1 MRAPLEAAGGEGRTR
16 GGASAES
23 TRRRPGIL
31 TATQPPRDPTP
42 DARSVRPAQRLRAS
56 VDHDLLV
63 EFTALLLLAA
73 AAGAVGT
80 LLKQPLIV
88 SFIAVGIAAGP
99 AGLDLISDS
108 DAWELLSAVGISL
121 LLFVVGLRLDTDEI
135 RATGVVALIT
145 GLGQVLFTS
154 VVGFGITLALGFG
167 VTPSIYVAI
176 ALTFSS
182 TIIIVKLLSDKR
194 EIDSLHGRIAVGFL
208 IVQDIVVVLAMIGI
222 SAFGGAGGDNP
233 VNEALSI
240 AAKGI
245 AFVGGVA
252 FAMRF
257 LITAVFRTLARVP
270 ELLVLGAIAWAMFL
284 AVGGEELGFSREVGA
299 FMAGVSLASTPFRD
313 ALGGRLMS
321 LRDFLLVFFFVVL
334 GAGLDLSLLGEQV
347 VPALVLSVFVLVGN
361 PIIVMVIMG
370 VMGYRKR
377 TGFLAGLAVAQISEF
392 SLILGALG
400 VSVGHIEDDTLGLI
414 TLVGIVT
421 ITLSTYLIIYSHQI
435 YDRIQHLLTVFE
447 RKRPYREESTPEMR
461 GQVDVVLIG
470 LGRFG
475 GAIAQ
480 QLIDLD
486 QRVMGIDF
494 DPEVVRAWS
503 ARGLEVFYGDVDDPE
518 LGSMVPSRAR
528 WVVSTLP
535 QPELSL
541 ELLRTLHGRGFGG
554 RVALTAHTMPVAR
567 RLTLAGADLVLLP
580 FLDAAT
586 QVVTYLT
593 EPGTHHHDLPT
604 DLPGEEQEALLE
616 G

>member
-1 MRAPLEAAGGEGRTR
+1 MH
-16 GGASAES
+16 
-23 TRRRPGIL
+23 
-31 TATQPPRDPTP
+31 
-42 DARSVRPAQRLRAS
+42 
-56 VDHDLLV
+56 HDLLV

-73 AAGAVGT
+73 AAGALGT

-88 SFIAVGIAAGP
+88 SFIAVGIGAGP

-108 DAWELLSAVGISL
+108 EAWELLSAVGISL

-154 VVGFGITLALGFG
+154 IVGFGITLALGFG

-222 SAFGGAGGDNP
+222 SAFGGASGADP
-233 VNEALSI
+233 VAEALSI
-240 AAKGI
+240 ALKG
-245 AFVGGVA
+245 AGFVGGVL

-257 LITAVFRTLARVP
+257 LIPLVFRVLARVP
-270 ELLVLGAIAWAMFL
+270 ELLVLGSIAWAMFL

-334 GAGLDLSLLGEQV
+334 GAGLDLSLLGEQI
-347 VPALVLSVFVLVGN
+347 VPALVLSAFVLVGN
-361 PIIVMVIMG
+361 PLIVMVIMG

-377 TGFLAGLAVAQISEF
+377 TGFLSGLAVAQISEF
-392 SLILGALG
+392 SLILAALG

-435 YDRIQHLLTVFE
+435 YDRIQHLLDVFE
-447 RKRPYREESTPEMR
+447 RKHPYREEATPEMR

-480 QLIDLD
+480 QLVDLD
-486 QRVMGIDF
+486 RRVMGIDF
-494 DPEVVRAWS
+494 DPEVIRAWE

-518 LGSMVPSRAR
+518 LGAMIPSGAR

-535 QPELSL
+535 QPELSE
-541 ELLRTLHGRGFGG
+541 ELLRTLHGRGFRG
-554 RVALTAHTMPVAR
+554 RIAVTAHSMAVAR

-593 EPGTHHHDLPT
+593 EPGAQHPDLPD
-604 DLPGEEQEALLE
+604 DLPGEEEEALLE